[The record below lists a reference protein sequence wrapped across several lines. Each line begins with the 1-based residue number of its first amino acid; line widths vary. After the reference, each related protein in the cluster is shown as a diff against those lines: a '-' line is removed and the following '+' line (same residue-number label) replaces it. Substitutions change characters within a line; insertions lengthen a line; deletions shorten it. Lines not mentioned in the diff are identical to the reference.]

1 MDNNDNDNN
10 INDDHQAPF
19 MNCDEIKLVHGEIE
33 SILRKEIDVLKKMTV
48 SKVLK
53 SPKSDNLYQV
63 RIEYLKSIE

>member
-53 SPKSDNLYQV
+53 SPKSDN
-63 RIEYLKSIE
+63 